1 MEDAFLGDLAIKSRY
16 RRCRA
21 SSTGSFSNSSPFNFR
36 HAYTA
41 ARSIHVDILKWTTR
55 CMLFGAYQSPPLV
68 PLDAHEP
75 SIIYRTFPPYFYL
88 SYDWR
93 SRWPTGGNHGKG
105 YISGVCS
112 CRHSSSVMKLVD
124 VHIREPT
131 DVCYLE
137 NVAVVS
143 SLYRSVGYSL

>member
-55 CMLFGAYQSPPLV
+55 CMLFGAYRSPPLV

-93 SRWPTGGNHGKG
+93 SRWPTGGVPQPWQRLYLRGM
-105 YISGVCS
+105 SMS
-112 CRHSSSVMKLVD
+112 PQF
-124 VHIREPT
+124 IRNEVGRCAHQRT
-131 DVCYLE
+131 YRCLL
-137 NVAVVS
+137 
-143 SLYRSVGYSL
+143 SLKRSRRIVPLQKCWV